1 MELKKEMRSHLRRR
15 RQLFSHGRRGLFL
28 CLILVLHSKGFS
40 QSLFNYAEYTYATI
54 LTLPT
59 EASEKE
65 KAVSANTGLALSF
78 KNAEARGYVTL
89 PKTTFAELE
98 SASSFAGKAEL
109 LNDPRY
115 GLGITLFKKRLP
127 TLIKLGTN
135 TYSRSISK
143 LNNPSPSTLAN
154 PLVKTFSFSTGI
166 GATLP
171 TLTSS
176 VQPFSSAV
184 SITLPKK
191 QFFLPMTAEVF
202 FTEDVASAVSI
213 SAQQSFSSRSTVKS
227 AVTVARFYIENNTAI
242 LKKNNAAFDADWF
255 YSALAELS
263 FQSPLLKANCY
274 TGFQQSPYEANPI
287 WIKID
292 ARTYIK
298 LLLLNFSYFSIINAK
313 DSPKAAP
320 LIGGSSTI
328 CRVSEQASV
337 NPQILFLLDD
347 RHASSVRF
355 GFSALEQQKVTATNT
370 PVLLTTLK
378 LRAGAA
384 YENHFFTTRFDWT
397 HANILLDGE
406 PPTKSSTPEE
416 YHSFSLSSSYAGKH
430 AKVSLSGSYA
440 RYPPLT
446 ETSALKEVYS
456 ADVKIGVPALKIS
469 AQAGVDVTLKDG
481 ERSAGEFDA
490 RITYT
495 MKRKYFH
502 TSLKVGLAM
511 PF

>member
-1 MELKKEMRSHLRRR
+1 ML
-15 RQLFSHGRRGLFL
+15 L
-28 CLILVLHSKGFS
+28 CLLSVGFS
-40 QSLFNYAEYTYATI
+40 ARGDSEVLFKYAEYAFSETFTI
-54 LTLPT
+54 PT
-59 EASEKE
+59 EASGKE
-65 KAVSANTGLALSF
+65 KALSANTGLKILFRDVDLRA
-78 KNAEARGYVTL
+78 YVTL
-89 PKTTFAELE
+89 PKTEFAELSTAE
-98 SASSFAGKAEL
+98 SLSQKTDL
-109 LNDPRY
+109 LTDVRY
-115 GLGITLFKKRLP
+115 GAGILLLQNYVP
-127 TLIKLGTN
+127 ISLKLGRN
-135 TYSRSISK
+135 TFSKSVSK
-143 LNNPSPSTLAN
+143 LKNPSPSTTAN
-154 PLVKTFSFSTGI
+154 PLATSFAFTPGI
-166 GATLP
+166 GARLP

-176 VQPFSSAV
+176 VQSRSLALSLSPKAKKTQSQFLAETFITEEKNGVASVSVKHQFLRAIFVQSAV
-184 SITLPKK
+184 SLG
-191 QFFLPMTAEVF
+191 
-202 FTEDVASAVSI
+202 
-213 SAQQSFSSRSTVKS
+213 
-227 AVTVARFYIENNTAI
+227 RFYIENNTTI
-242 LKKNNAAFDADWF
+242 LQKNNAAFNAGWF
-255 YSALAELS
+255 YSALAETAVHT
-263 FQSPLLKANCY
+263 PLLKLNFY
-274 TGFQQSPYEANPI
+274 TGIQQSPYDSNPV
-287 WIKID
+287 WIK
-292 ARTYIK
+292 AEGRTT
-298 LLLLNFSYFSIINAK
+298 LSFLQCTATYFSIINAK

-337 NPQILFLLDD
+337 NPQMLFLLND

-355 GFSALEQQKVTATNT
+355 GFSALEQQKITATNT

-397 HANILLDGE
+397 HANILLDGD

-416 YHSFSLSSSYAGKH
+416 CHSFSLSSSYAGKH

-495 MKRKYFH
+495 MKRKYLH